1 MNSPPPLSNFALT
14 HRGMNC
20 LGYLLLIPT
29 ARSGIPTVSR
39 PRLPLLR
46 STHSAPAS
54 LSCNL
59 GLPASPQGRKITA
72 HGVSRVE
79 HLAPGLEEAERSS
92 RNAHC
97 RSREN
102 HTCRK
107 LTRFVTRRYNEPPLA
122 SRRRLRHGY
131 RRCTHQS
138 SFCAAWLASSA
149 SAALIWRAAPPWPC
163 ARAGRNRRAS
173 PDGYYAWCC
182 ASRPWRFARSEE
194 RRG

>member
-29 ARSGIPTVSR
+29 ARSGIPTVFR

-59 GLPASPQGRKITA
+59 GLPAASPQGREITA

-79 HLAPGLEEAERSS
+79 HPAPSGVDKQKV
-92 RNAHC
+92 
-97 RSREN
+97 RSRCSLSITWKP
-102 HTCRK
+102 H
-107 LTRFVTRRYNEPPLA
+107 LTKTDP
-122 SRRRLRHGY
+122 
-131 RRCTHQS
+131 
-138 SFCAAWLASSA
+138 
-149 SAALIWRAAPPWPC
+149 I
-163 ARAGRNRRAS
+163 
-173 PDGYYAWCC
+173 
-182 ASRPWRFARSEE
+182 
-194 RRG
+194 